1 MKTKI
6 RLLFTLSAFLLCI
19 NSGFGQDGNSW
30 IDYNQPYVKV
40 KTGSDNIFRIDYSA
54 LIDIGFPVDKLD
66 VNKLQMFHRGEEV
79 AIHVADGGDGFFDT
93 GDYLDFYGRRNDGV
107 TDVELFTE
115 PRNQI
120 HQYYNLFSDSTA
132 FFLTINQG
140 VNGRRMALLD
150 ESETGLTA
158 KASHDQELL
167 NVYTSEFSFGQYYP
181 EGNPNAE
188 VKRALYDR
196 GQMFMGD
203 TIMINEFTLRSGKTF
218 RDFIVDDLTLNEQSE
233 GKKPK
238 IEVQLVGFNNRSHS
252 AAVKVGPDT
261 DNLRTVKDD
270 IFFVL
275 NNSAIASTQVEWS
288 DVSAQ
293 GRMIIRVE
301 ALEVNGE
308 PDNRFAVSYL
318 KVVFPQQI
326 DQQSADEKF
335 YYINAPSTGASNQ
348 LLNIENVFGEVAV
361 YDVTDYRNPIRVTSS
376 ADGNNVRT
384 VVGTSDDETRKILVK
399 TTSSISSLSPEP
411 ITFKHEDVSDKNYIL
426 ISHSYLRGC
435 AAALG
440 DLNSQECIYEDPIQ
454 AYMDYRSSIE
464 GGGHRVLYADVND
477 LMNEFNYGEYSPLA
491 IRRFSQYIY
500 ENGSPE
506 YMFLV
511 GRSRRVDNQ
520 AQRLPSP
527 LSLSLKDLVP
537 TMGAPGSDILYTEGL
552 DGTPHFPAF
561 PVGRLSVSQPWR
573 VGYYLEKVMEKE
585 RTLKDSPWTKNFVQL
600 SGGLNTRELLRFREI
615 IEGFQAQVEGD
626 FLGAN
631 VNNISKQ
638 TNNAI
643 QKFNISEEINRG
655 VGFVTFFGHSSA
667 SFTDIDI
674 GSVTDPANGYNNEG
688 RYPVFLV
695 NGCRGGE
702 IFNRTSFGED
712 WMAARNRGAVNYMA
726 HSDVG
731 LTDVLA
737 NYSKEVYELLA
748 DTLWM
753 TRSIGHIQQEAIR
766 NFLDRPSVN
775 ESYEATAEQTVLQ
788 GDPAVPLFGHD
799 KVDYIVR
806 PEDISVVSNDGNE
819 VTASTPFFRL
829 AVVVSNG
836 GRTTTSPLS
845 VRVNRRLEDGTVLNL
860 PTVEVEPISFQD
872 TIFYEVSNQGID
884 AFGQNTFEVILDADN
899 TVDEGSEINNSAQQS
914 FNFPATGTFNT
925 SPANFAL
932 VNETSIQLVVQSSN
946 LRLNDKRFVVEL
958 DTVNTF
964 DSGIVQRQVLEGKG
978 IGVWD
983 VELTEDTQ
991 RDTVQFYWRSVF
1003 EEDLNLE
1010 ETPWNNSTFTYIR
1023 NGQKGWGQTAF
1034 DQFEDLSLS
1043 SLQKNEDEQ
1052 NWIFAGTRTLI
1063 EVVTFGADHPDG
1075 NRSSA
1080 VVLDLDGI
1088 QQIPGNPCNLATF
1101 NAVAFDKD
1109 SGRPYFVL
1117 STPGLQD
1124 VSDPLK
1130 CGKTA
1135 SVINSFRDSHMSD
1148 VNIPVSES
1156 LTRQYI
1162 NGVRA
1167 EDYVLLF
1174 SVGSLSYS
1182 DWRPDVYDDWGSLGF
1197 STRTLEQLQTGEPLI
1212 VFGRKGF
1219 PEGSATD
1226 VQGEKTASEDNARS
1240 KRITF
1245 DASIAASIDSGTVE
1259 TPIIGPAS
1267 DWGRM
1272 TKRIFEDDGE
1282 DEITFEVR
1290 GVALDGTVTVL
1301 FPNVTLNELDLSGVN
1316 PTLYPYIRLY
1326 VNMEDRVSATPAQI
1340 DEWTITYQGVP
1351 EGVVSLQNDQNQNIN
1366 LEEGEPFLAEFKF
1379 TNISEYDFNGPLN
1392 VRYTFTN
1399 QVTGQ
1404 EEQNT
1409 IQIPA
1414 VAAGQEELFEL
1425 PISTLGRIG
1434 LNDLEVF
1441 VNPGDQLEQFYN
1453 NNVIRLESFFN
1464 VLRDEVNPNVD
1475 VTFDGIY
1482 ILDGDIV
1489 SPKPVISMELRDNNP
1504 YLFKTDASDVVIK
1517 IGKGCDGCELE
1528 TIDMAS
1534 DLVEITPAS
1543 ESTNF
1548 RIDFRPDFGAEPDGL
1563 YQLQVE
1569 VPDASGNQS
1578 GIGPYI
1584 VNFEVISESAISN
1597 FYPYPNPFSTST
1609 RFVFTLTGE
1618 VVPDQLKIQI
1628 FTVSGKI
1635 VREITQDEIGPIR
1648 IGNNITDYAWD
1659 GRDEFGDKLAIGTYL
1674 YRVQIRSSDGSE
1686 IGHRGTSGDQA
1697 FSKQGFGKL
1706 VIIR

>member
-6 RLLFTLSAFLLCI
+6 KLFFALLGFVTCFSSAF
-19 NSGFGQDGNSW
+19 GQEGNSW
-30 IDYNQPYVKV
+30 INYDQPYIKL
-40 KTGSDNIFRIDYSA
+40 KTASDNIFRIDYEA
-54 LIDIGFPVDKLD
+54 LIGVGFPVDKLD
-66 VNKLQMFHRGEEV
+66 VNKLQMFHRGEQV
-79 AIHVADGGDGFFDT
+79 AIHVEDGGDDSFDT

-107 TDVELFTE
+107 SDVELFVE

-120 HQYYNLFSDSTA
+120 HQYYNLFSDTTA
-132 FFLTINQG
+132 FFLTIG
-140 VNGRRMALLD
+140 ESGSGRRMALLD
-150 ESETGLTA
+150 ESETGLSP
-158 KASHDQELL
+158 KASHDQDLL

-181 EGNPNAE
+181 EGNPNGE
-188 VKRALYDR
+188 VKKSKYDR

-203 TIMINEFTLRSGKTF
+203 TIMINEFTLRTGKTF
-218 RDFIVDDLTLNEQSE
+218 RDFIVDGLVLDEQSE
-233 GKKPK
+233 GKKPWM
-238 IEVQLVGFNNRSHS
+238 EVQLVGFNNRSHR
-252 AAVKVGPDT
+252 AAIKVGPDT
-261 DNLRTVKDD
+261 DNLRLLKDD
-270 IFFVL
+270 TFFVN
-275 NNSAIASTQVEWS
+275 NNSVIPNSQVEWS

-293 GRMIIRVE
+293 GRMIVRIE
-301 ALEVNGE
+301 ALEVNDE

-318 KVVFPQQI
+318 RVIFPQEI

-335 YYINAPSTGASNQ
+335 YYIKAPSPGATNQ
-348 LLNIENVFGEVAV
+348 LLNIENVLGQVAV
-361 YDVTDYRNPIRVTSS
+361 YDVTDYRNPVRVTSR
-376 ADGNNVRT
+376 ANGNDVRT
-384 VVGTSDDETRKILVK
+384 VVTTNEDETKKILVK
-399 TTSSISSLSPEP
+399 TTSSISRLIPESVS
-411 ITFKHEDVSDKNYIL
+411 FNFEDVSGKNYVM

-435 AAALG
+435 STALG
-440 DLNSQECIYEDPIQ
+440 GNVSEECIYEDPIQ
-454 AYMDYRSSIE
+454 AYIDYRSSVE
-464 GGGHRVLYADVND
+464 GGGFDVLYADVNN
-477 LMNEFNYGEYSPLA
+477 LMDEFNYGEYSPLA
-491 IRRFSQYIY
+491 IRRFSEYVY
-500 ENGSPE
+500 TNGSPE
-506 YMFLV
+506 YLFLV

-520 AQRLPSP
+520 AQRLANP
-527 LSLSLKDLVP
+527 LSLTLKDLVP
-537 TMGAPGSDILYTEGL
+537 TMGAPGSDILFTEGL
-552 DGTPHFPAF
+552 DGTAHFPAY
-561 PVGRLSVSQPWR
+561 PVGRLSVSQPWN

-585 RTLKDSPWTKNFVQL
+585 STLKDSPWTKNFVQL
-600 SGGLNTRELLRFREI
+600 SGGLNTRELLRFKEI
-615 IEGFQAQVEGD
+615 IEGFKSRVEGD

-655 VGFVTFFGHSSA
+655 VGFVTFFGHSS
-667 SFTDIDI
+667 SNFTDIDI
-674 GSVTDPANGYNNEG
+674 GSVTDPANGYENAG

-702 IFNRTSFGED
+702 IFFRTSFGEN
-712 WMAARNRGAVNYMA
+712 WMAARDRGAVNYMA

-731 LTDVLA
+731 LTSSLA
-737 NYSKEVYELLA
+737 DYSNEVYNLLA

-766 NFLDRPSVN
+766 NFLDRPFLDERYGS
-775 ESYEATAEQTVLQ
+775 TAEQTVLQ
-788 GDPAVPLFGHD
+788 GDPAIPLFGHD

-806 PEDISVVSNDGNE
+806 PEDISVVSNDDSE

-845 VRVNRRLEDGTVLNL
+845 VRVNRRLSDGTVLNL
-860 PTVEVEPISFQD
+860 PTVEVEPISFKD
-872 TIFYEVSNQGID
+872 TIFYEISNQGID
-884 AFGQNTFEVILDADN
+884 AFGDNTFEVILDADN
-899 TVDEGSEINNSAQQS
+899 TVDEGSETNNTAQRL

-925 SPANFAL
+925 SPHNFAL
-932 VNETSIQLVVQSSN
+932 VNEVSQQLVVQSSN
-946 LRLNDKRFVVEL
+946 LRLNDKVFVVEL
-958 DTVNTF
+958 DTVNSF
-964 DSGIVQRQVLEGKG
+964 DSNWVQRQTLEGKG
-978 IGVWD
+978 IGTWD
-983 VELTEDTQ
+983 VQLLPENF
-991 RDTVQFYWRSVF
+991 RDTVQYYWRSAF
-1003 EEDLNLE
+1003 EEDLSLE
-1010 ETPWNNSTFTYIR
+1010 EVPWNINTFTYIR
-1023 NGQKGWGQTAF
+1023 DGQEGWGQTAF
-1034 DQFEDLSLS
+1034 DQFEELSLS
-1043 SLQKNEDEQ
+1043 SLQKNEDDE

-1063 EVVTFGADHPDG
+1063 EVVTFGANHPDG

-1080 VVLDLDGI
+1080 IVLDIDGI
-1088 QQIPGNPCNLATF
+1088 QQIPDNPCNLGTL

-1117 STPGLQD
+1117 NTAGEQD
-1124 VSDPLK
+1124 ISDPLK
-1130 CGKTA
+1130 CGRPV
-1135 SVINSFRDSHMSD
+1135 SVINTFRDLALSD
-1148 VNIPVSES
+1148 VDIPIDES

-1167 EDYVLLF
+1167 DDYVLLF
-1174 SVGSLSYS
+1174 SVGSLTYP
-1182 DWRPDVYDDWGSLGF
+1182 DWRPDVYDDWSGIGLSPFTLGEF
-1197 STRTLEQLQTGEPLI
+1197 RTGDPLI
-1212 VFGRKGF
+1212 IYGRKGG
-1219 PEGSATD
+1219 PEGSAID
-1226 VQGEKTASEDNARS
+1226 IQGEITAGQTDASTT
-1240 KRITF
+1240 RITF
-1245 DASIAASIDSGTVE
+1245 NTSIAASTDSGTVE

-1272 TKRIFEDDGE
+1272 TKRIFEEDSE

-1290 GVALDGTVTVL
+1290 GIALDGTVAVL
-1301 FPNVTLNELDLSGVN
+1301 FPNVTLNSLDLSGVD
-1316 PTLYPYIRLY
+1316 PTQYPYIRLY
-1326 VNMEDRVSATPAQI
+1326 VNMEDPVSATPAQI

-1351 EGVVSLQNDQNQNIN
+1351 EGIVSLQNDQNQNIT
-1366 LEEGEPFLAEFKF
+1366 LQEGEPFLAQFKF
-1379 TNISEYDFNGPLN
+1379 TNISTYDFSGPLN

-1399 QVTGQ
+1399 QVSGQ
-1404 EEQNT
+1404 EET
-1409 IQIPA
+1409 SVVQIPA
-1414 VAAGQEELFEL
+1414 VAAGQEGLFEL
-1425 PISTLGRIG
+1425 PIATQGRIG

-1504 YLFKTDASDVVIK
+1504 FLLKTDGADVVIRL
-1517 IGKGCDGCELE
+1517 GKSCDACELDI
-1528 TIDMAS
+1528 IDVNS
-1534 DLVEITPAS
+1534 SLIEITPAS
-1543 ESTNF
+1543 EGTNF
-1548 RIDFRPDFGAEPDGL
+1548 RIDFRPDFGPEPDGI

-1578 GIGPYI
+1578 GIGPYT
-1584 VNFEVISESAISN
+1584 VNFEVVNESAITN

-1618 VVPDQLKIQI
+1618 VIPDQIKIQI

-1648 IGNNITDYAWD
+1648 IGNNITEYAWD

-1686 IGHRGTSGDQA
+1686 IGARSTGKDQA

>member
-1 MKTKI
+1 MRIKI
-6 RLLFTLSAFLLCI
+6 RLLFAWLTFIFCLSAGFAQQGNGWI
-19 NSGFGQDGNSW
+19 NYS
-30 IDYNQPYVKV
+30 QPYLKV
-40 KTGSDNIFRIDYSA
+40 KTGSDNIFRIDYNA
-54 LIDIGFPVDKLD
+54 LTEAGFPVDKLD
-66 VNKLQMFHRGEEV
+66 VNKFRLFHRGEEV
-79 AIHVADGGDGFFDT
+79 AIHIEDGGDGSFES

-107 TDVELFTE
+107 SDIELFAE
-115 PRNQI
+115 PRDQI
-120 HQYYNLFSDSTA
+120 HQYYNLFSDTTA
-132 FFLTINQG
+132 FFLTIAESG
-140 VNGRRMALLD
+140 TGRRMALLD

-158 KASHDQELL
+158 KTSHDQELL

-181 EGNPNAE
+181 VGNPNAE
-188 VKRALYDR
+188 VKRAKYDR

-203 TIMINEFTLRSGKTF
+203 TIMINEFTIRSGKTF
-218 RDFIVDDLTLNEQSE
+218 RDYIVDDLTLTDQSE
-233 GKKPK
+233 GKKPE
-238 IEVQLVGFNNRSHS
+238 IEVQLVGFNNRSHR
-252 AAVKVGPDT
+252 AAIMVGPDT

-275 NNSAIASTQVEWS
+275 NNSAIARTQAEWS

-293 GRMIIRVE
+293 GRMIVRVE
-301 ALEVNGE
+301 ALAVPGE
-308 PDNRFAVSYL
+308 PDNRFSVSYL
-318 KVVFPQQI
+318 KAVFPQQI

-335 YYINAPSTGASNQ
+335 YYIKAPSSGAANQ
-348 LLNIENVFGEVAV
+348 LLDIENVLGDVAV
-361 YDVTDYRNPIRVTSS
+361 YDVTDYRNPIRVTSRAS
-376 ADGNNVRT
+376 GNNVST
-384 VVGTSDDETRKILVK
+384 VVATSDDETKKILVK
-399 TTSSISSLSPEP
+399 ATSSIARLTPQP
-411 ITFKHEDVSDKNYIL
+411 VTFKHEDVSDKDYIL
-426 ISHSYLRGC
+426 ISHSYLRDCG
-435 AAALG
+435 AALG
-440 DLNSQECIYEDPIQ
+440 NITSQECIYEDPVQ
-454 AYMDYRSSIE
+454 AYIDYRSSVE
-464 GGGHRVLYADVND
+464 GGGYRVLYADVDD
-477 LMNEFNYGEYSPLA
+477 LMNEFNYGEYSPMA
-491 IRRFSQYIY
+491 IRRFSKYVY
-500 ENGSPE
+500 ENGTPE
-506 YMFLV
+506 YLFLV

-520 AQRLPSP
+520 AQRLSSP

-537 TMGAPGSDILYTEGL
+537 TIGAPGSDILFTEGL

-561 PVGRLSVSQPWR
+561 PVGRLSVSEPWN

-585 RTLKDSPWTKNFVQL
+585 STLKDSPWTKNFVQL

-615 IEGFQAQVEGD
+615 IEGFQNRVEGD

-638 TNNAI
+638 TNNVI

-655 VGFVTFFGHSSA
+655 AGFVTFFGHSSA

-674 GSVTDPANGYNNEG
+674 GSVTDPANGYDNAG

-702 IFNRTSFGED
+702 IFNRSSFGEN

-731 LTDVLA
+731 LTSVLA
-737 NYSKEVYELLA
+737 DYSNEVYELLA

-766 NFLDRPSVN
+766 NFLDRPFVD
-775 ESYEATAEQTVLQ
+775 ERYEATAEQTVLQ
-788 GDPAVPLFGHD
+788 GDPAIPLFGHD

-806 PEDISVVSNDGNE
+806 PEDISVVSNDGSE

-845 VRVNRRLEDGTVLNL
+845 VRVNRRLQDGTVFNL
-860 PTVEVEPISFQD
+860 PTVEVPPISFQD
-872 TIFYEVSNQGID
+872 TIFYEISNQGVD

-899 TVDEGSEINNSAQQS
+899 VVDEGSELNNAAQRS
-914 FNFPATGTFNT
+914 FDFPSTGTFNT

-932 VNETSIQLVVQSSN
+932 VNAVNPRLVVQSSN
-946 LRLNDKRFVVEL
+946 LRLNDKRFRVEL

-964 DSGIVQRQVLEGKG
+964 DSNWAQRQTLEGKG
-978 IGVWD
+978 IATWD
-983 VELTEDTQ
+983 VDLLPETF
-991 RDTVQFYWRSVF
+991 RDTVQYYWRSVF
-1003 EEDLNLE
+1003 EEDLSQE
-1010 ETPWNNSTFTYIR
+1010 EVPWNNSTFTYIR
-1023 NGQKGWGQTAF
+1023 NGEKGWGQTAF
-1034 DQFEDLSLS
+1034 DQFEELALS
-1043 SLQKNEDEQ
+1043 SLQKNEEDQ
-1052 NWIFAGTRTLI
+1052 DWIFAGTRTLI
-1063 EVVTFGADHPDG
+1063 EVVTFGSEHANG

-1088 QQIPGNPCNLATF
+1088 QQIPSNPCNLATF

-1117 STPGLQD
+1117 NTPGLQD

-1130 CGKTA
+1130 CGRTA
-1135 SVINSFRDSHMSD
+1135 SVINSFSDIHMSD
-1148 VNIPVSES
+1148 VDVPVSES
-1156 LTRQYI
+1156 FTRRYV

-1174 SVGSLSYS
+1174 SVGELNYS
-1182 DWRPDVYDDWGSLGF
+1182 DWRPDVYDDFSSLGL
-1197 STRTLEQLQTGEPLI
+1197 SSVTLQQLQTGEPLI

-1219 PEGSATD
+1219 PEGSAID
-1226 VQGEKTASEDNARS
+1226 IQGEKTASEDNARS
-1240 KRITF
+1240 KRISF
-1245 DASIAASIDSGTVE
+1245 DTSIAASIDSGTVE

-1272 TKRIFEDDGE
+1272 TKRIFEEGSE
-1282 DEITFEVR
+1282 DEVTFEVR
-1290 GVALDGTVTVL
+1290 GIALDGEVTVL
-1301 FPNVTLNELDLSGVN
+1301 FPNVTLDELDLSGVD
-1316 PTLYPYIRLY
+1316 PAQYPYIRLY

-1340 DEWTITYQGVP
+1340 DEWTVTYEGVP

-1425 PISTLGRIG
+1425 PITTLGRIG

-1504 YLFKTDASDVVIK
+1504 YLFKTDGSDVVIK
-1517 IGKGCDGCELE
+1517 LGKGCDGCELE

-1534 DLVEITPAS
+1534 ELIEITPAS
-1543 ESTNF
+1543 EGTNF
-1548 RIDFRPDFGAEPDGL
+1548 RIDFRPDFGLEPDGI

-1578 GIGPYI
+1578 GIGPYV

-1648 IGNNITDYAWD
+1648 IGNNITEYAWD

-1686 IGHRGTSGDQA
+1686 IGHRGTGGDKA

>member
-6 RLLFTLSAFLLCI
+6 RLLFTLCAFVFSFGSAFA
-19 NSGFGQDGNSW
+19 QDGNSW
-30 IDYNQPYVKV
+30 INYDQPYVKV
-40 KTGSDNIFRIDYSA
+40 KTGSDNIFRLDYQA
-54 LIDIGFPVDKLD
+54 LTDVGFPIDKLD
-66 VNKLQMFHRGEEV
+66 PAKLQLFHRGEEV
-79 AIHVADGGDGFFDT
+79 AIHIEDGGDGAFDS

-107 TDVELFTE
+107 SDVELFLE

-120 HQYYNLFSDSTA
+120 HQYYNLFSDTTA
-132 FFLTINQG
+132 FFLTISETG
-140 VNGRRMALLD
+140 TGRRMQLFD
-150 ESETGLTA
+150 EPETGLTP

-188 VKRALYDR
+188 VKRARYDR

-218 RDFIVDDLTLNEQSE
+218 RDFIVDDLTLSELSE

-238 IEVQLVGFNNRSHS
+238 IEVQMVGFNNRSHR
-252 AAVKVGPDT
+252 AAIKVGPDT

-275 NNSAIASTQVEWS
+275 NNSVIPNTQVEWT
-288 DVSAQ
+288 DVSSQ

-301 ALEVNGE
+301 ALAVADE
-308 PDNRFAVSYL
+308 PDNRLAVSYM
-318 KVVFPQQI
+318 KVVFPQEI
-326 DQQSADEKF
+326 DQQSADEKI
-335 YYINAPSTGASNQ
+335 YYINAPSTGAANQ
-348 LLNIENVFGEVAV
+348 LLDIENVLGEVAV
-361 YDVTDYRNPIRVTSS
+361 YDVTDYRNPIRITSRAS
-376 ADGNNVRT
+376 GNNVRA
-384 VVGTSDDETRKILVK
+384 VVATSDDETRKILVK
-399 TTSSISSLSPEP
+399 TTSSITRLTPEAV
-411 ITFKHEDVSDKNYIL
+411 TFQHEDVSDKNYIL
-426 ISHSYLRGC
+426 ISHSYLRDC
-435 AAALG
+435 ASALG
-440 DLNSQECIYEDPIQ
+440 GSTAEECIYQDPIQ
-454 AYMDYRSSIE
+454 AYIDYRTSIE
-464 GGGHRVLYADVND
+464 GGGFKVLYADVAD
-477 LMNEFNYGEYSPLA
+477 LMDEFNYGEYSPLA
-491 IRRFSQYIY
+491 IRRFAEYVY
-500 ENGSPE
+500 NNGTPE
-506 YMFLV
+506 YLFLV

-520 AQRLPSP
+520 AQRLPNP
-527 LSLSLKDLVP
+527 LSLALKDLVP
-537 TMGAPGSDILYTEGL
+537 TMGAPGSDILFTEGL
-552 DGTPHFPAF
+552 SGVPHFPAY
-561 PVGRLSVSQPWR
+561 PVGRLSVSQPWS

-585 RTLKDSPWTKNFVQL
+585 RTIKDSPWTKNFVQL

-615 IEGFQAQVEGD
+615 IEGFKSQVEGD
-626 FLGAN
+626 YLGAN

-655 VGFVTFFGHSSA
+655 VGFVTFFGHSS
-667 SFTDIDI
+667 SNFTDIDI
-674 GSVTDPANGYNNEG
+674 GTVTDPANGYDNTG

-702 IFNRTSFGED
+702 IFFRTSFGEN

-731 LTDVLA
+731 LTSVLA
-737 NYSKEVYELLA
+737 RYSNEVYKLLA

-766 NFLDRPSVN
+766 NFLDVPLVDA
-775 ESYEATAEQTVLQ
+775 SYEATAEETVLQ
-788 GDPAVPLFGHD
+788 GDPAIPLFGHD

-806 PEDISVVSNDGNE
+806 PEDISVVSNDGSE

-845 VRVNRRLEDGTVLNL
+845 VRVNRRLQDGSIFNL
-860 PTVEVEPISFQD
+860 PTVEVPPISFQD
-872 TIFYEVSNQGID
+872 TIFYDISNQGID
-884 AFGQNTFEVILDADN
+884 AFGENTFEVILDADN
-899 TVDEGSEINNSAQQS
+899 TVDEGSEINNSAQRS

-925 SPANFAL
+925 SPANFAMINDL
-932 VNETSIQLVVQSSN
+932 NERLVVQSSN

-964 DSGIVQRQVLEGKG
+964 DSGVVQRQTLEGKG
-978 IGVWD
+978 IGTWD
-983 VELTEDTQ
+983 VQLVEDTD

-1003 EEDLNLE
+1003 EEDLSLE
-1010 ETPWNNSTFTYIR
+1010 EVPWNNSTFTYIR
-1023 NGQKGWGQTAF
+1023 NGQEGWGQTAF
-1034 DQFEDLSLS
+1034 DQFEELSLS
-1043 SLQKNEDEQ
+1043 SLQKNEADQ

-1063 EVVTFGADHPDG
+1063 EVVTFGSDHPDG

-1080 VVLDLDGI
+1080 IVLDIDGI
-1088 QQIPGNPCNLATF
+1088 QQIPSNPCNLATF

-1124 VSDPLK
+1124 ISDPLK
-1130 CGKTA
+1130 CGRTA
-1135 SVINSFRDSHMSD
+1135 SVINSFRDLHMSD
-1148 VNIPVSES
+1148 VNVTLSES
-1156 LTRQYI
+1156 LTRQYV
-1162 NGVRA
+1162 NGVRD

-1174 SVGSLSYS
+1174 SVGGLSYP
-1182 DWRPDVYDDWGSLGF
+1182 DWRPDVYEDWGRLGF
-1197 STRTLEQLQTGEPLI
+1197 SERTLQQLQTGEPLI

-1226 VQGEKTASEDNARS
+1226 VQGEISAGEDNARS
-1240 KRITF
+1240 TRITF
-1245 DASIAASIDSGTVE
+1245 NTSIAASIDSGTVE

-1272 TKRIFEDDGE
+1272 TKRIFEEGSE
-1282 DEITFEVR
+1282 DELTFEVR
-1290 GVALDGTVTVL
+1290 GIALDGTVTVL
-1301 FPNVTLNELDLSGVN
+1301 FPNVTLDELDLSGVD
-1316 PTLYPYIRLY
+1316 PAQHPYIRLY
-1326 VNMEDRVSATPAQI
+1326 VNMEDRVSATPAQL
-1340 DEWTITYQGVP
+1340 DEWTVTYQGVP
-1351 EGVVSLQNDQNQNIN
+1351 EGIVSLQNDQNQNIN
-1366 LEEGEPFLAEFKF
+1366 LQEGEPFLAQFKF
-1379 TNISEYDFNGPLN
+1379 TNISAYDFAGPLN

-1425 PISTLGRIG
+1425 PINTLGRVG

-1464 VLRDEVNPNVD
+1464 VRRDEVNPNVD

-1489 SPKPVISMELRDNNP
+1489 SPKPLISMELRDNNP
-1504 YLFKTDASDVVIK
+1504 YIFKTDASDVVIK
-1517 IGKGCDGCELE
+1517 LGKGCDGCELE
-1528 TIDMAS
+1528 TIDMNS
-1534 DLVEITPAS
+1534 DLIEITPAS

-1548 RIDFRPDFGAEPDGL
+1548 RVDFRPDFGPEPDGH

-1578 GIGPYI
+1578 GIGPYV

-1618 VVPDQLKIQI
+1618 VVPDQMKIQI

-1648 IGNNITDYAWD
+1648 IGNNITEYAWD

-1674 YRVQIRSSDGSE
+1674 YRVQIRSSEGGE
-1686 IGHRGTSGDQA
+1686 IGHRRTSGDQA